1 MYGGRRRLGQEFL
14 VGEVFPL
21 VRTMMKPKEWLG
33 NETFIIHWF
42 DWNDRVGEGDI
53 CITVLQ

>member
-1 MYGGRRRLGQEFL
+1 MAAIKRSAARRRGLGQEFL

-33 NETFIIHWF
+33 NETFIIH
-42 DWNDRVGEGDI
+42 
-53 CITVLQ
+53 